1 MKLVVACTA
10 LLALGLG
17 LSAANHAAAPTGCGL
32 VCANCCVDDP
42 PPEPLDCPMCAGN
55 GQAHARR
62 LVLIQERIN
71 STALYATRW

>member
-1 MKLVVACTA
+1 MKLVIACSA

-17 LSAANHAAAPTGCGL
+17 LSAANHAGVPTCGL
-32 VCANCCVDDP
+32 AHASCCVDEP

-62 LVLIQERIN
+62 LLLVQERIN
-71 STALYATRW
+71 CTALYATRW